1 MRPAALGVAPTAC
14 AACMMSRMVEAKP
27 TTTAVAAEEM
37 MLNQPLR
44 ETATSLISAELP
56 AHISKPA

>member
-1 MRPAALGVAPTAC
+1 
-14 AACMMSRMVEAKP
+14 MVEAKP

-56 AHISKPA
+56 AHIWTPA